1 MKRIPVHHAALVV
14 LLALLAGGCSKE
26 KDRFLNRAYHRLT
39 SRDNGW
45 FNANEKL
52 KETVAGIEKVY
63 VDDFDKVLP
72 LFVYGTEEQAKG
84 AGGDL
89 EKCIEKCSLV
99 IERHSM
105 DIKGK
110 QRNSWIDDAYFVIGR
125 SYFYKRAWFDA
136 QRTFDYI
143 GRRFKDQ
150 NRQYEAKVWLARTL
164 METEQYARAQSTL
177 DEVKEVKELPK
188 RFPHDELAAVQAD
201 LDLRRGK
208 VDDAIMNLERAV
220 DITKDRQRRVRW
232 TFILAQLYQV
242 KGMDDRSIAA
252 YKQVTRMNP
261 PYELA
266 FHAQVFQA
274 LAFDR
279 GDSKALRKMLNRMLR
294 DEKHEDHFDM
304 IHYALADID
313 LKENKDS
320 SAIAH
325 LKRSAYVSTND
336 TRQKAKT
343 WLRLADLYFDDR
355 AYPDAQLYY
364 DSTSTLLA
372 EEHPRYEEVATRAEV
387 LGELV
392 EQLNII
398 AREDSLQK
406 LAGMDPAERE
416 KAIKRLIREREKAES
431 EKEAAER
438 EAREAEAAGT
448 AAPARPATPAGG
460 GSGAWYFYNP
470 QQLGRGL
477 SEFKKKWGNRP
488 LEDDWRRRD
497 KGGSA
502 VAEEEPKED
511 GEPTADGQE
520 GEGKEGEPEWKD
532 PGFYLKDLP
541 TSDTAL
547 AASNAMICEAMYRS
561 GMIYKEKLKDT
572 DNAIESFETLINRF
586 EECRFTPESHYQM
599 YRIYLAREKSGSFI
613 DFGGSTSQAYANI
626 ILERWPDS
634 EFARLVRDPSLM
646 EGGEARRKVEAA
658 EYDQLY
664 REFRQRNYLLVIGTC
679 NQVIANEPRN
689 HLLGKYH
696 LLKAMAI
703 GGTRE
708 LSAFRTALQEVREKF
723 PATEEAKA
731 AEDLLAVLDRQA
743 TSEGAPAGQEKAPA
757 NASSFRMDQG
767 PHYIAL
773 IHPNSAGDISTVKTR
788 ISDFNRRYFPGR
800 NILIEN
806 TILDAEQQVVVLRLF
821 DDKASAMAYYQQF
834 LSDVGMLGGINDQG
848 HPIFAI
854 SPDNYAQ
861 LYKNKDVDAYAA
873 FFTQNYLP
881 KQ

>member
-1 MKRIPVHHAALVV
+1 MKRNPALSTAVV
-14 LLALLAGGCSKE
+14 LLLAVLAGGCSKE
-26 KDRFLNRAYHRLT
+26 KDRFLNRTYHRLT
-39 SRDNGW
+39 ARDNGW

-52 KETVAGIEKVY
+52 KETVVGIEKVY

-110 QRNSWIDDAYFVIGR
+110 QRNNWIDDAYFVIGR

-150 NRQYEAKVWLARTL
+150 DRQYESKVWLARTFL
-164 METEQYARAQSTL
+164 ETEQYARAQSAL

-220 DITKDRQRRVRW
+220 DITKDARRRVRW
-232 TFILAQLYQV
+232 TFILAQLYQA

-252 YKQVTRMNP
+252 YRKVSRMNP

-279 GDSKALRKMLNRMLR
+279 GDSKALRKMLTRMLR
-294 DEKHEDHFDM
+294 DDKHVDHFDM

-325 LKRSAYVSTND
+325 LQRSAYVSTTD
-336 TRQKAKT
+336 TRQKAKS

-355 AYPDAQLYY
+355 AYPQAQLYY

-372 EEHPRYEEVATRAEV
+372 EEHPRREEVVTRAEV

-392 EQLNII
+392 EQLEII
-398 AREDSLQK
+398 AREDSLQAM
-406 LAGMDPAERE
+406 AGMDPEERE
-416 KAIKRLIREREKAES
+416 KAIKRMIREREKAEA

-438 EAREAEAAGT
+438 EAREAEASGT
-448 AAPARPATPAGG
+448 AAPARPATPTSG

-497 KGGSA
+497 KSGSA
-502 VAEEEPKED
+502 VVEEEAEEE
-511 GEPTADGQE
+511 GGPTAEATEEEDQ
-520 GEGKEGEPEWKD
+520 EGEPEWKD
-532 PGFYLKDLP
+532 PAFYLKALP

-547 AASNAMICEAMYRS
+547 AASNAAICEAMYRS

-586 EECRFTPESHYQM
+586 DECRFTPESHYQM

-613 DFGGSTSQAYANI
+613 DFGGSTSQVYANI

-634 EFARLVRDPSLM
+634 EFARLVRDPSLL

-664 REFRQRNYLLVIGTC
+664 REFRQRNFLLVISSC

-703 GGTRE
+703 GGTHE
-708 LSAFRTALQEVREKF
+708 LSAFRSALLETKDKF
-723 PATEEAKA
+723 PGTEEGKA
-731 AEDLLAVLDRQA
+731 AEELLAMLDRQA
-743 TSEGAPAGQEKAPA
+743 ATEVAPVPGEKGAPP
-757 NASSFRMDQG
+757 SSTYRMDQG

-773 IHPNSAGDISTVKTR
+773 LLPDSAGDMNSVKMK
-788 ISDFNRRYFPGR
+788 ISDFNRRYYPGR
-800 NILIEN
+800 TILIE
-806 TILDAEQQVVVLRLF
+806 TSILDDTQQVVLLRLF

-834 LSDVGMLGGINDQG
+834 LGDAGMLNGINDQG

-861 LYKNKDVDAYAA
+861 LFRNKDVDAYAA
-873 FFTQNYLP
+873 FFSRNYLA
-881 KQ
+881 KR